1 MSALIKNKL
10 IKEVSLNSQK
20 FPRVVSVG
28 RLDILSEGLLLLTNS
43 PKLSTFL
50 ERPENSIERIYH
62 VKTSGKIS
70 KDSLSS
76 LEEGITINGVRYKR
90 VKVNILREKGYINF
104 LKIKLVEGKNREIRK
119 ILNHF
124 NLKVLIL
131 KRVKYGPFNIEKLEP
146 GELFKI
152 EDRILKKFLK
162 KTNL

>member
-1 MSALIKNKL
+1 MSAPIKNKL
-10 IKEVSLNSQK
+10 IKKVSLEF
-20 FPRVVSVG
+20 FPKNFRVVSVG
-28 RLDILSEGLLLLTNS
+28 RLDILSKGLLLLTNS

-104 LKIKLVEGKNREIRK
+104 LKIKLVEGKNRKLEKFLIT
-119 ILNHF
+119 LT
-124 NLKVLIL
+124 LKFYF

-152 EDRILKKFLK
+152 EDRILKKF
-162 KTNL
+162 